1 MEISRLVDETVS
13 TWHQERPDL
22 EFEHMGS
29 MLRLNAL
36 VQAASSKIRII
47 TEAHGLTMGEFDV
60 LATLRRHGVDSKL
73 TPSYIAEVAMVSP
86 SGLTHRLARLEKSG
100 HITRIADN
108 ADRRSSFI
116 TITSS
121 GAALAELIIEVIVEQ
136 SNQLYGSLSVENLE
150 SFTRVVS
157 ILTAHVESDV
167 ASHPEKVDQ

>member
-22 EFEHMGS
+22 DFEYMGA

-86 SGLTHRLARLEKSG
+86 SGLTHRLAQLEKSG
-100 HITRIADN
+100 FVTRIADDS
-108 ADRRSSFI
+108 DRRSSFI
-116 TITSS
+116 TITST

-136 SNQLYGSLSVENLE
+136 SNKLYGSLSPDNLD
-150 SFTRVVS
+150 SFTKIVS
-157 ILTAHVESDV
+157 ILTEQVESSDV
-167 ASHPEKVDQ
+167 SSSEKVDQ